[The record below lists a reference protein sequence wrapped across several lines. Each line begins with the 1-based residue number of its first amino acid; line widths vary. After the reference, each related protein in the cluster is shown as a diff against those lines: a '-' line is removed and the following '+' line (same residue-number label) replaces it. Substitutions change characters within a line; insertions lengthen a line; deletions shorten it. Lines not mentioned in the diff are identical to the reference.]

1 MNFSNELAPVL
12 LHVYDSWGRL
22 GNLGV
27 QTSITR
33 IVFVIYKKAIEKMLQ
48 TTDQYTVILKNRQQK
63 ALDTIISEK
72 RSLKNVKNI
81 EQCYI
86 LFLLFVT

>member
-1 MNFSNELAPVL
+1 
-12 LHVYDSWGRL
+12 
-22 GNLGV
+22 
-27 QTSITR
+27 
-33 IVFVIYKKAIEKMLQ
+33 MLQ
-48 TTDQYTVILKNRQQK
+48 TTDQYTVILNNRQQK
-63 ALDTIISEK
+63 TLDTIISEK